1 MEHEIPCSKR
11 PLWQKLGVIKTANLV
26 KKKNLK
32 QLIQANFKGKNLV
45 LSKMLYFIEI
55 EQLFPKNVLYR

>member
-26 KKKNLK
+26 KKKLK

-55 EQLFPKNVLYR
+55 ERLFPKSVLYR